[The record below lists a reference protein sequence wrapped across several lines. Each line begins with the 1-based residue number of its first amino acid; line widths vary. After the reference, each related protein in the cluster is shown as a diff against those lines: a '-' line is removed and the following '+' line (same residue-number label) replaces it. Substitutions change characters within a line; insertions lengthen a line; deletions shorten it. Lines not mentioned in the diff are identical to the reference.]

1 MQIPSPQTPQATQS
15 SASGTG
21 VAVQA
26 APARELPLPVT
37 PREVE
42 AVRERRSELS
52 SQLISAAN
60 RREELAEELAS
71 VPLTE
76 AAVREGLAQRIA
88 VLDGRIVQL
97 EQDIAAT
104 GRQLTNAPASALV
117 PPDIPPWER
126 MSTDQLTGISIVFT
140 IFVLFPMVIALA
152 NIMWRRMSTPR
163 LKRDKAEVERMD
175 RLEQAVDSIAIEV
188 ERIGEGQRFMT
199 RLLTESNGMA
209 ALAGPERAADAV
221 PRARG
226 QKD

>member
-1 MQIPSPQTPQATQS
+1 MQIPSPQTPQAPQAPAT
-15 SASGTG
+15 GTG
-21 VAVQA
+21 VAQV
-26 APARELPLPVT
+26 APARELPLPIT
-37 PREVE
+37 PRELE

-60 RREELAEELAS
+60 RREELAAELAS

-152 NIMWRRMSTPR
+152 NLMWRRMSTPR
-163 LKRDKAEVERMD
+163 VKRDKAEVERMD

-199 RLLTESNGMA
+199 RLLTESNGVVG
-209 ALAGPERAADAV
+209 LAGGQRAGEELARV
-221 PRARG
+221 RG
-226 QKD
+226 QKE

>member
-1 MQIPSPQTPQATQS
+1 MHIPPQEPQAPQ
-15 SASGTG
+15 APATG
-21 VAVQA
+21 IGVSVQG
-26 APARELPLPVT
+26 APARELPLPIT

-52 SQLISAAN
+52 RQLTSAAN
-60 RREELAEELAS
+60 RREELAEEF
-71 VPLTE
+71 
-76 AAVREGLAQRIA
+76 AATPVSDAVVREGLAERIA
-88 VLDGRIVQL
+88 VLDERIVKL
-97 EQDIAAT
+97 EQDMAAT
-104 GRQLTNAPASALV
+104 GRQLTNAPSSALV
-117 PPDIPPWER
+117 PEDVPPWER

-209 ALAGPERAADAV
+209 ALAGGERAADAV